1 MPPPTGAARG
11 LTSYGDAGFSRFL
24 RGVFL
29 SGAGFDREDLD
40 KPIIGI
46 ADLRSDYNP
55 CHRDVP
61 AIVEHVKRGVLE
73 AGGLPMVFPTMSLG
87 ELLLSPTSMLFRNLL
102 AMETEELI
110 RAQPMDAAVLIGGC
124 DKTVPAQLMAAAS
137 SDVPVIV
144 EVTGPMLTNTF
155 EGERVGA
162 CTDCRRLWAKY
173 RAGDLDTAQIQ
184 NAEGALATTSG
195 TCMVMGTASTMAT
208 MAETL
213 GMMLPGGA
221 TPPSPTGDRLRH
233 ALQTGRRAVELARDP
248 LLPSQILTVDAFHN
262 ALRVLSAIGGSTNAV
277 VHLLAIARRAG
288 VVLELP
294 DFDVASRETPLLLD
308 LKPSGTGYME
318 DFHRAGGVPVLLK
331 ELEGILRLDHV
342 GVSGTSLRSLLADQG
357 PPAPWQTTIRPTSA
371 PLRPSG
377 ALAVLTGSL
386 APDGAVIKVSA
397 ATEALLAHTGPAV
410 VFESPEDAALRLDD
424 PGLEITADSVLVLRN
439 AGPVAA
445 GMPEAGSLPIPRR
458 LAEAGVT
465 DMVRVSDAR
474 MSGTSYGTVV
484 LHCSPESAVG
494 GPLGL
499 VRNGDLIRLDVA
511 SRSIDLLVDEAEL
524 DRRRQDF
531 QPTQAPRRGW
541 HRLYATTVLQAHLGA
556 DLDFL
561 SPAPGLTTDA

>member
-1 MPPPTGAARG
+1 
-11 LTSYGDAGFSRFL
+11 
-24 RGVFL
+24 
-29 SGAGFDREDLD
+29 
-40 KPIIGI
+40 
-46 ADLRSDYNP
+46 
-55 CHRDVP
+55 
-61 AIVEHVKRGVLE
+61 
-73 AGGLPMVFPTMSLG
+73 
-87 ELLLSPTSMLFRNLL
+87 
-102 AMETEELI
+102 
-110 RAQPMDAAVLIGGC
+110 
-124 DKTVPAQLMAAAS
+124 
-137 SDVPVIV
+137 
-144 EVTGPMLTNTF
+144 
-155 EGERVGA
+155 
-162 CTDCRRLWAKY
+162 
-173 RAGDLDTAQIQ
+173 
-184 NAEGALATTSG
+184 
-195 TCMVMGTASTMAT
+195 
-208 MAETL
+208 
-213 GMMLPGGA
+213 
-221 TPPSPTGDRLRH
+221 
-233 ALQTGRRAVELARDP
+233 
-248 LLPSQILTVDAFHN
+248 
-262 ALRVLSAIGGSTNAV
+262 
-277 VHLLAIARRAG
+277 
-288 VVLELP
+288 
-294 DFDVASRETPLLLD
+294 
-308 LKPSGTGYME
+308 
-318 DFHRAGGVPVLLK
+318 
-331 ELEGILRLDHV
+331 
-342 GVSGTSLRSLLADQG
+342 
-357 PPAPWQTTIRPTSA
+357 
-371 PLRPSG
+371 
-377 ALAVLTGSL
+377 LAVLTGSL